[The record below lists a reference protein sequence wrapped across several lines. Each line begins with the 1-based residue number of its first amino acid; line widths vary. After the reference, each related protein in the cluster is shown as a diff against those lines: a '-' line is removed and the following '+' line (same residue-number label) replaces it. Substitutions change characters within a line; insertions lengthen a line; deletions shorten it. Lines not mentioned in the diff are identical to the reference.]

1 MSVLRHEGKV
11 EVEDEEQEGMEY
23 MVDLV
28 FLTDDELQSERVQ
41 MGEAIKVLTIY
52 FRDLYLSQ

>member
-11 EVEDEEQEGMEY
+11 EVEEEEQEGMEY

-41 MGEAIKVLTIY
+41 MGEAIKVLIIY